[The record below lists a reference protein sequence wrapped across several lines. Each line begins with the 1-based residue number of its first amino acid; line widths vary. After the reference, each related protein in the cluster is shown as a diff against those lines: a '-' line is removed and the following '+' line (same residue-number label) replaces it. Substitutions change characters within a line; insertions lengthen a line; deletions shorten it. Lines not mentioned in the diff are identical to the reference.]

1 MLIFFSDLSVC
12 ERKQMFFPHLYSFYF
27 LLKGRNHWLLMKL
40 KRSRPFKP
48 LFPIW
53 SSNTYHNTFQSP
65 TDCNSSESFSVTQKS
80 ILTDVVC
87 LSLKMFQ
94 KNARQMHPM
103 YGFIKFQ
110 ILTINISR
118 CSLLLF
124 YFFPRHCRSASS
136 SIILKE
142 NRKHGVYDSFQCC
155 QRVRAC
161 LVSSWRNSLVFI
173 CCH

>member
-1 MLIFFSDLSVC
+1 
-12 ERKQMFFPHLYSFYF
+12 
-27 LLKGRNHWLLMKL
+27 MKL
-40 KRSRPFKP
+40 KRNRPFKP

-53 SSNTYHNTFQSP
+53 CSNTYHNIFQSP

-94 KNARQMHPM
+94 KNARQMHPI

-110 ILTINISR
+110 ILPINISR

-124 YFFPRHCRSASS
+124 YFFPRHCRSASC
-136 SIILKE
+136 SIFWKE
-142 NRKHGVYDSFQCC
+142 NRKHGVCDSFQCC

-161 LVSSWRNSLVFI
+161 LVSSGETELSSPNAIRDQEFNRKTWF
-173 CCH
+173 

>member
-1 MLIFFSDLSVC
+1 MG
-12 ERKQMFFPHLYSFYF
+12 FFPYLYYFYF
-27 LLKGRNHWLLMKL
+27 LLKGRDHRLLMKL
-40 KRSRPFKP
+40 KGNRPFKP
-48 LFPIW
+48 LFSIW
-53 SSNTYHNTFQSP
+53 SSNIYHNTYQSP
-65 TDCNSSESFSVTQKS
+65 TDCNSSESFSATQKS

-94 KNARQMHPM
+94 KNACQMHPI

-124 YFFPRHCRSASS
+124 YLFPRHCRSASS
-136 SIILKE
+136 SIIWKE
-142 NRKHGVYDSFQCC
+142 NGKHGVCDSFQCC

-161 LVSSWRNSLVFI
+161 PVSSWRNKVVFI
-173 CCH
+173 YCHWRPRIKQESRF

>member
-1 MLIFFSDLSVC
+1 
-12 ERKQMFFPHLYSFYF
+12 
-27 LLKGRNHWLLMKL
+27 MKL
-40 KRSRPFKP
+40 KGNRPFKP

-53 SSNTYHNTFQSP
+53 SSNIHHNTFQSP
-65 TDCNSSESFSVTQKS
+65 TDCNSSESLSVTQKS

-94 KNARQMHPM
+94 KNARQMHPI

-124 YFFPRHCRSASS
+124 YFIFSQGSAEVLLPASFGRKMESRGSVTASS
-136 SIILKE
+136 AARESELVLAALE
-142 NRKHGVYDSFQCC
+142 RQSCLHPRPLETRNETGNL
-155 QRVRAC
+155 RV
-161 LVSSWRNSLVFI
+161 N
-173 CCH
+173 